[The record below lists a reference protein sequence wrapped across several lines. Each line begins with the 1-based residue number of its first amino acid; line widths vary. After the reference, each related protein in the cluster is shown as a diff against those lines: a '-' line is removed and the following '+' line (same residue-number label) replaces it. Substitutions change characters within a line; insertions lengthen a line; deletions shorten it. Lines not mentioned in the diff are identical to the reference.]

1 MYSLK
6 DDMVLDSPALEI
18 STNIG
23 CPVACQ
29 YCPQPVLLAAYRKRS
44 SVYTMSFATFQQCID
59 KVPVEVA
66 VDFSGM
72 SEAWKNPE
80 CTRMVQ
86 YASKRGHRVRIHT
99 TLTGMRKEDVEV
111 LSALPLDAFRVHLP
125 SSNNLENITVDG
137 RYLEVL
143 EKVAS
148 LIPAARFVCFGRQ
161 AHPDVR
167 QLLRKYPA
175 AKIRM
180 ASASNRA
187 DNACSDVKPIFY
199 MKKGAMT
206 CGNNARYNILLPN
219 GDVILC
225 CMDYGLKNVLGN
237 LLTMDYA
244 ELFQG
249 QAFRKA
255 SAGLKDPSLKT
266 LCRSCTVFGYHTYM
280 LADIYYRVPHWLS
293 SYPVLRSWPQFVH
306 SVKRNVLRYA
316 RYPKKTR

>member
-1 MYSLK
+1 
-6 DDMVLDSPALEI
+6 
-18 STNIG
+18 
-23 CPVACQ
+23 
-29 YCPQPVLLAAYRKRS
+29 
-44 SVYTMSFATFQQCID
+44 MSFECFTTCLN

-86 YASKRGHRVRIHT
+86 YASGRGHRVRIHT
-99 TLTGMRKEDVEV
+99 TLTGMRKEDVEM

-125 SSNNLENITVDG
+125 SSNNLEKIVVDVK
-137 RYLEVL
+137 YLEVL

-148 LIPAARFVCFGRQ
+148 LIPAARFVCFGRR
-161 AHPDVR
+161 AHPAVK
-167 QLLRKYPA
+167 QLLKKYPA

-187 DNACSDVKPIFY
+187 DNACSEGKPVFY
-199 MKKGAMT
+199 MKKGAMQ
-206 CGNNARYNILLPN
+206 CSNNARYNILLPN

-237 LLTMDYA
+237 LLSMDYN

-249 QAFRKA
+249 PEFRKIC
-255 SAGLKDPSLKT
+255 AGFKDPLFGDALQVVHGIRVSREYPCQYILPGPALAVQLSSPAFMAAVRSLGEKKFTAVCAVSEKIPMTEYIREMPCPLSQKTKT
-266 LCRSCTVFGYHTYM
+266 LF
-280 LADIYYRVPHWLS
+280 P
-293 SYPVLRSWPQFVH
+293 
-306 SVKRNVLRYA
+306 
-316 RYPKKTR
+316 